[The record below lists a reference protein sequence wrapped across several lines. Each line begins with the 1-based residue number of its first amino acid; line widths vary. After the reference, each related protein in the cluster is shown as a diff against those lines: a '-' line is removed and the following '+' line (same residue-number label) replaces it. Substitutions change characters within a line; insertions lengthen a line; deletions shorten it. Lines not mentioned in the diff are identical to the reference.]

1 MKAARL
7 SEWGASQWPSKN
19 SKTKKLVKLR
29 WHTCWP
35 VRTDEKSEHSIV
47 NWSEP
52 QVSRERGQAQPTEK
66 TPVLT
71 SKAPKKAK
79 EKEIH
84 CVATTSLASKSIPK
98 SHFIINYSLADCIWW
113 PSFRRF
119 SLTKKKLQNKKEKR
133 KKRIHTYFTCLERNG
148 EIVAVFVIVVR
159 RFDIRLCS
167 GVRIIRVIIKEK
179 VCVGSKYVLHAV
191 LLLHNVSFLI
201 HFWFTKV
208 FHLDFF
214 PQQNVSNDF
223 SQLFNLGWKSSGYS
237 LYWFGIF
244 FLRKRLGWKNSEIKP
259 PLTNLNISK
268 SESLERFVFKLF
280 FGIVI

>member
-52 QVSRERGQAQPTEK
+52 QVSRERGQAQPTKK

-71 SKAPKKAK
+71 SKAPKKS
-79 EKEIH
+79 
-84 CVATTSLASKSIPK
+84 VATTSLASKSIPK

-133 KKRIHTYFTCLERNG
+133 KKKKNTYLLYAPWEKWRNCCCLCHCCQK
-148 EIVAVFVIVVR
+148 
-159 RFDIRLCS
+159 IRHQT
-167 GVRIIRVIIKEK
+167 V
-179 VCVGSKYVLHAV
+179 
-191 LLLHNVSFLI
+191 
-201 HFWFTKV
+201 
-208 FHLDFF
+208 
-214 PQQNVSNDF
+214 
-223 SQLFNLGWKSSGYS
+223 
-237 LYWFGIF
+237 
-244 FLRKRLGWKNSEIKP
+244 
-259 PLTNLNISK
+259 
-268 SESLERFVFKLF
+268 
-280 FGIVI
+280 